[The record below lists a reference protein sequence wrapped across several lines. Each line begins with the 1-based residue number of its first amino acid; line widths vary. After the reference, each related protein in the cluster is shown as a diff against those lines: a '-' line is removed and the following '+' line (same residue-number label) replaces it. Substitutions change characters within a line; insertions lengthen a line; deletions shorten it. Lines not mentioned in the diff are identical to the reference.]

1 MLNRTLS
8 SLVTERNSRAEL
20 LIDLGID
27 FIKDGNLTL
36 LEVAEQLQIEPNEL
50 VEKIAKQDV
59 IHTSP
64 KDTDWN
70 KVTLRELIR
79 HIVTK
84 YHVPLRKALPELTE
98 LAQNASKIYGD
109 DHPELIEVEK
119 IFGAFRFT
127 VEAHL
132 LSEEKI
138 LFKTIEHIESGNVN
152 WRSDRSSNDEIKIRI
167 REHDNSLDDFK
178 MIRKITNNYQVP
190 ENTGET
196 YRKWMEALKE
206 LETNLYLHMHLEN
219 NILFPRASQ
228 LAIEQAKSA
237 SAH

>member
-1 MLNRTLS
+1 MLNRTTS
-8 SLVTERNSRAEL
+8 SLVSERNSRAEL
-20 LIDLGID
+20 FIELGID

-36 LEVAEQLQIEPNEL
+36 AEVAEQIQMDPNEL
-50 VEKIAKQDV
+50 MEKVQKHDA
-59 IHTSP
+59 IHP
-64 KDTDWN
+64 IQKDTDWT
-70 KVTLRELIR
+70 KATLRELIR
-79 HIVTK
+79 HIITK
-84 YHVPLRKALPELTE
+84 YHVPLRKLLPELTE
-98 LAQNASKIYGD
+98 LSQNAAKIYGD
-109 DHPELIEVEK
+109 SHPELIEVEK

-138 LFKTIEHIESGNVN
+138 LFKTIEQIEKGAVN

-167 REHDNSLDDFK
+167 REHDNSIDDFK
-178 MIRKITNNYQVP
+178 MMRKLTNNYFVP

-196 YRKWMEALKE
+196 YRKWMEALKS
-206 LETNLYLHMHLEN
+206 LETNIYLHMHLEN

-228 LAIEQAKSA
+228 LAMEQAKSA